1 MRPESEQPA
10 GIAAVIRQHNGR
22 DMFITVEGIEG
33 SGKSTLI
40 ALLAERLEELGHACL
55 VTREPG
61 GCGLGDDLRRILLES
76 ERRLDDRAELFLFL
90 ADRAQHVTEV
100 LRPALSR
107 GEWVICDR
115 YADSTVAYQGFG
127 RGMDAAMLRSASDV
141 AADGLSPDL
150 TFLLDLPAEEGLR
163 RARLRNLTE
172 GTASSEGRFE
182 AEELAFHERVRTGFL
197 KLAEMEPS
205 RFAVLDA
212 RCRPQELLAEALE
225 RLGISF
231 PSQPKTC

>member
-1 MRPESEQPA
+1 
-10 GIAAVIRQHNGR
+10 
-22 DMFITVEGIEG
+22 MFITVEGIEG

-40 ALLAERLEELGHACL
+40 ASLAERLEATGLSCL

-61 GCGLGDDLRRILLES
+61 GCRLGEDLRRILLES
-76 ERRLDDRAELFLFL
+76 ARRLDDRAELFLFL
-90 ADRAQHVTEV
+90 ADRAQHVSEV
-100 LRPALSR
+100 VRPALSR

-115 YADSTVAYQGFG
+115 YADSTVAYQGYG
-127 RGMDAAMLRSASDV
+127 RGMDAAMLRNSSD
-141 AADGLSPDL
+141 AAAGGLTPEL

-172 GTASSEGRFE
+172 GIEASEGRFE

-197 KLAEMEPS
+197 KLARMEPA

-212 RCRPQELLAEALE
+212 RRPPQELLANALE

-231 PSQPKTC
+231 PAQLKTC

>member
-1 MRPESEQPA
+1 
-10 GIAAVIRQHNGR
+10 
-22 DMFITVEGIEG
+22 MFITVEGIEG

-40 ALLAERLEELGHACL
+40 ASLAERLEATGLSCL

-61 GCGLGDDLRRILLES
+61 GCRLGEDLRRILLES
-76 ERRLDDRAELFLFL
+76 ARRLDDRAELFLFL
-90 ADRAQHVTEV
+90 ADRAQHVSEV
-100 LRPALSR
+100 VRPALSR

-115 YADSTVAYQGFG
+115 YADSTVAYQGYG
-127 RGMDAAMLRSASDV
+127 RGMNAAMLRNASD
-141 AADGLSPDL
+141 AATGGLTPDL

-172 GTASSEGRFE
+172 GTEMSEGRFE

-212 RCRPQELLAEALE
+212 RLTPQELLASALE

>member
-1 MRPESEQPA
+1 
-10 GIAAVIRQHNGR
+10 
-22 DMFITVEGIEG
+22 MFITVEGIEG

-40 ALLAERLEELGHACL
+40 ASLAERLEATGRSCL

-61 GCGLGDDLRRILLES
+61 GCRLGEDLRRILLES
-76 ERRLDDRAELFLFL
+76 ARRLDDRAELFLFL
-90 ADRAQHVTEV
+90 ADRAQHVSEV
-100 LRPALSR
+100 VRPALSR

-115 YADSTVAYQGFG
+115 YADSTVAYQGYG
-127 RGMDAAMLRSASDV
+127 RGMNAAMLRNASD
-141 AADGLSPDL
+141 AAAGGLTPDL

-163 RARLRNLTE
+163 RARMRNLTE
-172 GTASSEGRFE
+172 GTEASEGRFE

-197 KLAEMEPS
+197 KLARMEPA

-212 RCRPQELLAEALE
+212 RRPPQELLANALE

-231 PSQPKTC
+231 PAQLKTC

>member
-1 MRPESEQPA
+1 
-10 GIAAVIRQHNGR
+10 
-22 DMFITVEGIEG
+22 MFITVEGIEG

-40 ALLAERLEELGHACL
+40 ASLAERLEATGLSCL

-61 GCGLGDDLRRILLES
+61 GCRLGEDLRRILLES
-76 ERRLDDRAELFLFL
+76 ARRLDDRAELFLFL
-90 ADRAQHVTEV
+90 ADRAQHVSEV
-100 LRPALSR
+100 VRPALSR

-115 YADSTVAYQGFG
+115 YADSTVAYQGYG
-127 RGMDAAMLRSASDV
+127 RGMNTAMLQSASD
-141 AADGLSPDL
+141 AAARGLVPEL

-172 GTASSEGRFE
+172 GIEASEGRFE

-197 KLAEMEPS
+197 KLARMEPA

-212 RCRPQELLAEALE
+212 RRPPQELLANALE

-231 PSQPKTC
+231 PAQLKTC